1 MLNKEQNEL
10 LTRVEGDAPMGR
22 MMRENYWFPFALSD
36 QLVAGDAPFMS
47 TLLGRHYVAIRAS
60 DGRIGF
66 FDEGCPHRGASL
78 ALARVEDGHL
88 RCIFHAWKFDVTGQA
103 VECPTEPEGERHD
116 AFCARVKLKSYPVHE
131 AGGLIW
137 VWLGDTA
144 EAPPFPALPF
154 VGALEENSFLTVSK
168 GQCNWLQGVEATIDS
183 AHVGTLHKTWISGIK
198 TKVSGNIGM
207 SLDGPP
213 RYEAELTDYGLKAVA
228 LRPLAGGETYA
239 RITEYLMP
247 FVTLAPSNGT
257 KSREGV
263 IFITTPVDDER
274 HLMFFGLYSDRE
286 KKDPVAAAIQPAG
299 QQFDYHDYAPLPGG
313 REARWGQDRE
323 LLNAGHFTGFGNNI
337 LEEDMVVQAS
347 MGPIVD
353 RTKEYLSATDIAVVR
368 ARKMMLEALAE
379 FEKGKR
385 PVGSALGD
393 QPVVLPNPID
403 TVLPPERPWTEAALM
418 VPA

>member
-1 MLNKEQNEL
+1 MLSKEQNDL
-10 LTRVEGDAPMGR
+10 LTRVEGEAPMGR
-22 MMRENYWFPFALSD
+22 MMRENYWFPFALSS
-36 QLVAGDAPFMS
+36 QLAAGDAPHMA
-47 TLLGRHYVAIRAS
+47 TLLGRHYVAMRAP
-60 DGRIGF
+60 DGEIGF

-88 RCIFHAWKFDVTGQA
+88 RCIFHAWKFDIHGQA
-103 VECPTEPEGERHD
+103 VECPTELGDRAA

-131 AGGLIW
+131 AGGLAW

-144 EAPPFPALPF
+144 KAPPFPSLPF
-154 VGALEENSFLTVSK
+154 VGDLEGNAFLTVSR
-168 GQCNWLQGVEATIDS
+168 GQCNWLQGVEATLDS

-198 TKVSGNIGM
+198 TQNAGNIGM

-213 RYEAELTDYGLKAVA
+213 RYEAEVTDYGLRAVA
-228 LRPLAGGETYA
+228 LRPLTGGETYA

-274 HLMFFGLYSDRE
+274 HLMFFGLYSDRARM
-286 KKDPVAAAIQPAG
+286 DPVAAAIQPADS
-299 QQFDYHDYAPLPGG
+299 QPDYHDYAPLPGG
-313 REARWGQDRE
+313 RENRWGQDRE
-323 LLNAGHFTGFGNNI
+323 LLKTGHFTGFGNNI

-347 MGPIVD
+347 MGAIVD
-353 RTKEYLSATDIAVVR
+353 RTKEFLSATDIAIVR
-368 ARKMMLEALAE
+368 ARKMMLEALEDFAA
-379 FEKGKR
+379 GKH
-385 PVGSALGD
+385 PTGSARSL

-403 TVLPPERPWTEAALM
+403 AVLPADRGWHDAAGM

>member
-1 MLNKEQNEL
+1 MLSKEQNER

-22 MMRENYWFPFALSD
+22 MMRENYWFPFALSS
-36 QLVAGDAPFMS
+36 QLVAGEAPHMA
-47 TLLGRHYVAIRAS
+47 TLLGRHYVALRAP
-60 DGRIGF
+60 DGQIGF

-88 RCIFHAWKFDVTGQA
+88 RCIFHAWKFDIRGQA
-103 VECPTEPEGERHD
+103 VECPTEFGERAA

-131 AGGLIW
+131 AGGLVW

-144 EAPPFPALPF
+144 KAPPFPAVPF
-154 VGALEENSFLTVSK
+154 AGDLEKNAFLTVSK
-168 GQCNWLQGVEATIDS
+168 GQCNWLQGVEATLDS
-183 AHVGTLHKTWISGIK
+183 AHIGTLHKTWISGIK
-198 TKVSGNIGM
+198 DQNAGNIGM

-213 RYEAELTDYGLKAVA
+213 RYEAEVTDYGLRAVA
-228 LRPLAGGETYA
+228 LRPLTEGRTYA

-257 KSREGV
+257 KSQEGV

-274 HLMFFGLYSDRE
+274 HLMFFGLYSDRA
-286 KKDPVAAAIQPAG
+286 KMDPVAAAIQPADK
-299 QQFDYHDYAPLPGG
+299 QLDYHDYAPLPGG
-313 REARWGQDRE
+313 RENRWGQDRA
-323 LLNAGHFTGFGNNI
+323 LLDAGHFTGFGNNI

-353 RTKEYLSATDIAVVR
+353 RTREFLSASDIAIVR
-368 ARKMMLEALAE
+368 ARKMMLEALDD
-379 FEKGKR
+379 FEGGR
-385 PVGSALGD
+385 HPTGSARSVL
-393 QPVVLPNPID
+393 PVVLPNPID
-403 TVLPPERPWTEAALM
+403 TVLAPDKRWHDAAGM

>member
-1 MLNKEQNEL
+1 MLSKEQNDR

-22 MMRENYWFPFALSD
+22 MMRENYWFPFALSS
-36 QLVAGDAPFMS
+36 QLVPGEAPFMS
-47 TLLGRHYVAIRAS
+47 TLLGRNYVALRAP
-60 DGRIGF
+60 DGRVGF

-88 RCIFHAWKFDVTGQA
+88 RCIFHAWKFDIAGQA
-103 VECPTEPEGERHD
+103 VECPTEPDTHAA

-131 AGGLIW
+131 AGGLAW
-137 VWLGDTA
+137 VWLGHSA
-144 EAPPFPALPF
+144 EPPPFPELPF

-168 GQCNWLQGVEATIDS
+168 GQCNWLQGVEATLDS

-198 TKVSGNIGM
+198 TQNAGNIGM

-213 RYEAELTDYGLKAVA
+213 RYEAEVTDYGLRAVA
-228 LRPLAGGETYA
+228 LRPLTGGETYA

-257 KSREGV
+257 RSREGV

-274 HLMFFGLYSDRE
+274 HLMFFGLYSDQA
-286 KKDPVAAAIQPAG
+286 KMDPVAAAIQPAG
-299 QQFDYHDYAPLPGG
+299 KKLDYHDYAPLPGG
-313 REARWGQDRE
+313 REQRWGQDRN

-353 RTKEYLSATDIAVVR
+353 RSREFLSATDIAIVR
-368 ARKMMLEALAE
+368 ARKMMLAALDDFEA
-379 FEKGKR
+379 GKH
-385 PVGSALGD
+385 PTGSARAD
-393 QPVVLPNPID
+393 HPVVLPNPID
-403 TVLPPERPWTEAALM
+403 TVLAPDRSWHDAAGM